1 MIGILV
7 KFLIGSL
14 ILILSTQLL
23 VIYAKKT
30 SIALKISPL
39 IIGLTIIAIGT
50 SLPELSISLTAI
62 YKQDVGMA
70 MGNIVGSNIINIL
83 FVFGVGILIGKLKV
97 GTSKTQ
103 KNSIFL
109 LASTLIFV
117 ILQLTNIPA
126 QTSGIILIVMAII
139 ITIVGYLM
147 GINGRENEDKNMFVN
162 NQKVKI
168 EPFILIMPI
177 ILIAG
182 VISGSLIV
190 VSSAEEFSI
199 LTAISTTVVGLSL
212 TAITTSLPELLTTIF
227 SQKDHQ
233 GKLTLGNILGSNIYN
248 VLLIGGLVNLLYGRN
263 GIATKNWIFLIATT
277 FFFVFI
283 LNKFSGKTIPK
294 IYGVILLVAFLLY
307 LATLGW
313 QPSIV

>member
-50 SLPELSISLTAI
+50 SLP
-62 YKQDVGMA
+62 A